1 MNLSFDEQ
9 INLAIAQEMSG
20 WDFTWL
26 QAHVEEEPLPWD
38 YEATA
43 RALVKDS
50 QAVLDVST
58 GGGEVFSRLGPF
70 PLVAWA
76 TEGYPPNVAVARARL
91 EPLGVQVAD
100 VSELSDLMPFINNTF
115 DLVLNRHG
123 TLYAD
128 EMERILQ
135 PGGRFFSQQVGG
147 ENCMDLNRALQ
158 EQPFFI
164 YATETLES
172 MVEQIK
178 TAGLEIVQAREF
190 FPCLTFHDIAGVAF
204 YLKAV
209 PWQIVDF
216 NVEKY
221 REPLLRIHQA
231 ILRDGRFSV
240 RQHRILIEA
249 VKKPESAGLF
259 EV

>member
-1 MNLSFDEQ
+1 MNLSFDDQ
-9 INLAIAQEMSG
+9 INLGLAQEMSG

-26 QAHVEEEPLPWD
+26 QSHIEEEPLPWD
-38 YEATA
+38 YEAMA
-43 RALVKDS
+43 RALVAGS

-58 GGGEVFSRLGPF
+58 GGGELFSRLGPF

-76 TEGYPPNVAVARARL
+76 TEGYPPNVVVARTRL

-123 TLYAD
+123 NLYAD
-128 EMERILQ
+128 EVERILE
-135 PGGRFFSQQVGG
+135 PGGRFFSQQVGS

-158 EQPFFI
+158 ESPYYI
-164 YATETLES
+164 YASDTLDA
-172 MVEQIK
+172 MVEQIQ
-178 TAGLEIVQAREF
+178 TAGLEIIQTREY
-190 FPCLTFHDIAGVAF
+190 FPRMIFHDIAGVAF

-209 PWQIVDF
+209 PWQIKDF
-216 NVEKY
+216 SFEKY
-221 REPLLRIHQA
+221 REALLRVHQA
-231 ILRDGRFSV
+231 ILRDGGFAV